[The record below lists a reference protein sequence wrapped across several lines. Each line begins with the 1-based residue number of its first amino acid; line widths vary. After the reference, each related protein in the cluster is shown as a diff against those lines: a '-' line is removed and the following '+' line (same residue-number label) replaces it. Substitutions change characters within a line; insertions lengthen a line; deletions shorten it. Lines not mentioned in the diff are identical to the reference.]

1 MMDET
6 KEGKI
11 MVNRKEA
18 LIDAWLKETSVL
30 INHRM
35 VEGLSFNEAFVCNLL
50 NRRRNDGKDAEVTA
64 TWLCSETGMLK
75 SQMNKTLNALERKG
89 LILRERS
96 SEDRRKVYIHLRE
109 ENMEIYH
116 KAHSEVLEFVD
127 KLMEQV
133 GEEKI
138 EEAIAILNLMAD
150 TIRKLEKGENG
161 WQYKS

>member
-1 MMDET
+1 
-6 KEGKI
+6 

-30 INHRM
+30 INRRM

-50 NRRRNDGKDAEVTA
+50 NRRRNAGKDSEVTA

-109 ENMEIYH
+109 ENIEIYH

-127 KLMEQV
+127 RLMEQV

>member
-1 MMDET
+1 ME
-6 KEGKI
+6 
-11 MVNRKEA
+11 NRKEA

-30 INHRM
+30 INRRM

-50 NRRRNDGKDAEVTA
+50 NRKRNAKEDAEITA

-75 SQMNKTLNALERKG
+75 SQMNKTLNSLEKKG
-89 LILRERS
+89 LIIRERS
-96 SEDRRKVYIHLRE
+96 SEDRRKIYIQLRE
-109 ENMEIYH
+109 ENIEVYH

-127 KLMEQV
+127 ILTEQV

-138 EEAIAILNLMAD
+138 EEAVAILNLMAD
-150 TIRKLEKGENG
+150 TIRQLERGENG

>member
-1 MMDET
+1 
-6 KEGKI
+6 

-30 INHRM
+30 INRRM

-50 NRRRNDGKDAEVTA
+50 NRQRNTGKAAEVTA

-75 SQMNKTLNALERKG
+75 SQMNKTLNSLEKKG

-96 SEDRRKVYIHLRE
+96 SEDRRKVYIYLRE
-109 ENMEIYH
+109 ENIEIYR

-127 KLMEQV
+127 RLMEQV

-150 TIRKLEKGENG
+150 TIRQLEKGENG

>member
-1 MMDET
+1 MDET